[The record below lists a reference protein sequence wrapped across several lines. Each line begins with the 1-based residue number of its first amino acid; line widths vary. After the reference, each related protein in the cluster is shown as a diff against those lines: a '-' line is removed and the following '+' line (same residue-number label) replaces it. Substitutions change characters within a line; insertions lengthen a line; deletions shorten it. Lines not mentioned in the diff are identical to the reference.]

1 MNYVMKTIKTISAVL
16 ICATIIS
23 FLSSCSSSQNIPSSG
38 VAVQNLVDS
47 QRFVFVAQTVLP
59 MNGRSRQITPD
70 YSMVVTTDSV
80 VSVLPYFGRAFTAPV
95 NPTEGGIR
103 FTSTNFE
110 YKVSENK
117 KGKWDIVIRPKDATN
132 IREVNMTIFE
142 NGSATLQVSS
152 NNRQPI
158 SYTGYINR
166 KA

>member
-1 MNYVMKTIKTISAVL
+1 MKTIKTFSAIL
-16 ICATIIS
+16 ICVAITS
-23 FLSSCSSSQNIPSSG
+23 FISSCSTSKNIAVTG
-38 VAVQNLVDS
+38 AAVQNLVDR

-70 YSMVVTTDSV
+70 YNMAVTTDSV
-80 VSVLPYFGRAFTAPV
+80 VTDLPYFGRAFTAPV

-117 KGKWDIVIRPKDATN
+117 KGKWDIVIRPKDATGV
-132 IREVNMTIFE
+132 REVNMTIFE
-142 NGSATLQVSS
+142 NGSATVQVAS

-158 SYTGYINR
+158 SYNGYIAR
-166 KA
+166 RG